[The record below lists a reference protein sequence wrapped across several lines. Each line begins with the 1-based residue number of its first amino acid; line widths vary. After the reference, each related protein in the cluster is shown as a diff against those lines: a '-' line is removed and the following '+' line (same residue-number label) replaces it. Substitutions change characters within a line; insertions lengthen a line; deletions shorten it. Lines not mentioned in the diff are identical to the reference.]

1 MDFKELIGRAREAA
15 ENALKQA
22 EAKFNEVK
30 VNLDKDGDGIP
41 DQLESLLNQARQAA
55 DQAKAK
61 FEELKA
67 SLDKDGD
74 GVPDQLKH
82 LSEQA
87 RQAAEQARAKAEEL
101 ARAAQERL
109 GKKG

>member
-1 MDFKELIGRAREAA
+1 MDFKELANKAREAA

-30 VNLDKDGDGIP
+30 
-41 DQLESLLNQARQAA
+41 
-55 DQAKAK
+55 
-61 FEELKA
+61 A

-74 GVPDQLKH
+74 GVPDQLEEVLH
-82 LSEQA
+82 QA
-87 RQAAEQARAKAEEL
+87 RQAAEQARARFEELKANLDKDGDGIPDQLKRLSEQAQHAAEQARARAEEL

-109 GKKG
+109 GKKS